1 MLENSIGNVELRT
14 AKSGKVATSRRKGNR
29 LSPECCN
36 DPGLSSANLSFC
48 MVTPKHIN
56 LSSTWRRSRNQKC
69 FAGLKR
75 YVPQGAQPLHE
86 LHMCTLPNSKST
98 CCRII
103 GNWCMEIGLP
113 TAMNKTDWM
122 WVKSLQHWL
131 KTKNAL
137 KPRHDQIQVANLPEY
152 DKLQHCPCMQN
163 PALTGL
169 QLLWISGNQLQ
180 TSLNQSGKY
189 PAQQIQT
196 EFISFCLDSTTYA
209 HRITRSQTVST
220 NHLLWCQYY
229 VHSCLLEKN
238 CPSFQILKMTMD
250 QEIGQPMIPFLILQ
264 QDRLWGHKVFLRNK
278 MCCLLSLSEQ
288 WRASIIL
295 TEPSAYV
302 PLFISSQSKPELLP
316 VQQAA
321 WRPLQTLPQANCQVH
336 PATTSQITCT
346 LNNVAIDSSNCIL
359 SFMIYYHKKKSNFL
373 P

>member
-1 MLENSIGNVELRT
+1 MFRWIEEI
-14 AKSGKVATSRRKGNR
+14 
-29 LSPECCN
+29 
-36 DPGLSSANLSFC
+36 
-48 MVTPKHIN
+48 H
-56 LSSTWRRSRNQKC
+56 
-69 FAGLKR
+69 
-75 YVPQGAQPLHE
+75 PQGAQPLHE

-98 CCRII
+98 CCRNI

-122 WVKSLQHWL
+122 WVESLQHWL
-131 KTKNAL
+131 KTKNTL

-163 PALTGL
+163 RALTGL

-196 EFISFCLDSTTYA
+196 EFISFCLDTTTYA

-220 NHLLWCQYY
+220 NHLFWHQYY
-229 VHSCLLEKN
+229 AHSCLLEKS

-278 MCCLLSLSEQ
+278 MCCLLPLYETVKGINYPHWTFCLCSSIYVFTIQ
-288 WRASIIL
+288 TWAPAS
-295 TEPSAYV
+295 
-302 PLFISSQSKPELLP
+302 
-316 VQQAA
+316 AA
-321 WRPLQTLPQANCQVH
+321 GCLATFAN
-336 PATTSQITCT
+336 TSTSQLSGPPCHNIT
-346 LNNVAIDSSNCIL
+346 NNLCLKQCGNRQ
-359 SFMIYYHKKKSNFL
+359 
-373 P
+373 